1 MNLVFGSDHAGFAF
15 RQHLA
20 WHAKGLGHSVTERG
34 APNLD
39 SYDYPN
45 ASDAVAHDILQG
57 NADLGVLICGSGIGV
72 SIRANRYPH
81 IRAALC
87 TSDELARLARQHN
100 HANVLCLGERIVPLE
115 LAVSMLVTF
124 IETEVDPAER
134 HMNRVRKLD
143 APTDC

>member
-1 MNLVFGSDHAGFAF
+1 MNIVFGSDHAGFAY
-15 RQHLA
+15 RQNLA
-20 WHAKGLGHSVTERG
+20 RHAASLGHSVTERG
-34 APNLD
+34 APGLE
-39 SYDYPN
+39 SYDYPD
-45 ASDAVAHDILQG
+45 ASDAVAQDLLSG
-57 NADLGVLICGSGIGV
+57 NAELGVLICGSGIGV

-87 TSDELARLARQHN
+87 TSDELARLARLHN

-115 LAVSMLVTF
+115 LAVSMFVTF